1 MIYSVSIETTRLGVD
16 SMELE
21 EFEAQTRNAIDKILN
36 QLQTATLLIAELET
50 QLSEA
55 GASVQTL
62 SQLVETF
69 INERREDQ
77 SSSKK

>member
-1 MIYSVSIETTRLGVD
+1 
-16 SMELE
+16 MEIE

-36 QLQTATLLIAELET
+36 QLQTATLLIAELEC
-50 QLSEA
+50 QISEA

-69 INERREDQ
+69 VIEQKAKWEW
-77 SSSKK
+77 K